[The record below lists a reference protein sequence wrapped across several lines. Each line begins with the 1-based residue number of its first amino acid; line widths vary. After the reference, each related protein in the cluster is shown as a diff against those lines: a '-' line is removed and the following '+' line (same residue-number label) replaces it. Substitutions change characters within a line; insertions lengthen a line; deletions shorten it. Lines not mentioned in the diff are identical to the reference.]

1 VRKRWCIP
9 TVGAEFV
16 WRMEDLLEL
25 YALAYNPQRPL
36 VCFDEKSVQLVAET
50 RQALPAAPG
59 KPERYDY
66 EYKRNGTR
74 NLFVYFQPW
83 IGWRH
88 VRVTAQRTKRD
99 FAECMRYLVDEL
111 FPEAEVIVLVVDN
124 LNTHTPAA
132 LYEAFPPAEAQRILK
147 RLEFHYT
154 PKHGS
159 WLNMVEIEIGVLS
172 NQCLDRYIPDEETL
186 RTEIA
191 AWEKTRNEQQATID
205 CQFTTAKA
213 RIKLQRLYPVI
224 SKSH

>member
-1 VRKRWCIP
+1 MRKRWCIP

-25 YALAYNPQRPL
+25 YALPYNPKRPL
-36 VCFDEKSVQLVAET
+36 VCFDEKMVQLVAET
-50 RQALPAAPG
+50 RRALPATPG
-59 KPERYDY
+59 RPERFDY
-66 EYKRNGTR
+66 EYKRNGTS

-88 VRVTAQRTKRD
+88 VRVTGQRTKVD

-111 FPEAEVIVLVVDN
+111 LPEAEVVVVVIDN

-172 NQCLDRYIPDEETL
+172 NQCLDRYIPDSETL
-186 RTEIA
+186 TTEIA
-191 AWEKTRNEQQATID
+191 AWEKTRNEHKATID
-205 CQFTTAKA
+205 WQFTTAKA